1 MRAFCLFVCFWWDYR
16 IVDFTISTK
25 GNVPAPLGSLN
36 QILVVVCFLRCVL
49 TALLVTTRPL
59 PTHKTTG
66 V

>member
-36 QILVVVCFLRCVL
+36 QIDLYAKMQII
-49 TALLVTTRPL
+49 ALPIIEKLKATLNV
-59 PTHKTTG
+59 H
-66 V
+66 